1 MTKTQREL
9 SILGGILLV
18 LSVLLVL
25 RFRPGGAG
33 SSGTVPPATGTQTA
47 ANRPAPRPAQPGG
60 TPATAPGT
68 VAIPLSQYP
77 LELLEPGLSDS
88 MVTAKITTGGFADP
102 FSRDRGRVRET
113 APTPT
118 RPTIQA
124 PAAPRPWRDQQL
136 SEWPPGVRYQGVIEK
151 VDAPGS
157 YTVRFNGQI
166 VDVGEKIPTTD
177 WILAEAN
184 AVLIRIRR
192 EDTRNRIRSEY
203 RYLLPPP

>member
-18 LSVLLVL
+18 LSVMLFL

-33 SSGTVPPATGTQTA
+33 GSSTVPPAMGTPGA
-47 ANRPAPRPAQPGG
+47 ATQPAG
-60 TPATAPGT
+60 TPATGPGT
-68 VAIPLSQYP
+68 VPIPLSQYP

-192 EDTRNRIRSEY
+192 EDTRNRIRYEY
-203 RYLLPPP
+203 RYVLPPP